1 MPCPPPGDLPDP
13 GIKSRPPALQAD
25 FLPSEL
31 LGSLTMYRKKSY
43 TKTKGIYTLVILTPP
58 EEGNFCVPLEVASGD
73 EDGVLMER
81 GEYTP
86 I

>member
-1 MPCPPPGDLPDP
+1 M
-13 GIKSRPPALQAD
+13 GIGGRDYFGYMVQ
-25 FLPSEL
+25 
-31 LGSLTMYRKKSY
+31 
-43 TKTKGIYTLVILTPP
+43 TKGIYTLVILTPP